1 MEKFIMLLG
10 AINKM
15 DSNRVGDLKSVLG
28 WFAVYMLI
36 AGLFICILTAIILVF
51 H

>member
-15 DSNRVGDLKSVLG
+15 DSNRIDDLKSILG
-28 WFAVYMLI
+28 WIAVYMLI
-36 AGLFICILTAIILVF
+36 AGLFICIMTAIVLAF